1 MQEPIERA
9 GKASDSRPS
18 FQDRLRI
25 ERERLGIS
33 QEAFANLGGV
43 GKSSQWM
50 YEQGRHWPTAEYLE
64 SLRQHQVD
72 VGYLATGIRH
82 DSETLRH
89 ALGFV
94 LKLARQEG
102 RNFSDEQLFS
112 VFLAVIEAASG
123 VTLPDLGDRD
133 ATLNSLREESDE
145 CRR

>member
-1 MQEPIERA
+1 MNEAIDQA
-9 GKASDSRPS
+9 GCVSDGLPS

-33 QEAFANLGGV
+33 QEAFGILGGV

-72 VGYLATGIRH
+72 VGYLVTGIRQ

-94 LKLARQEG
+94 LKLARQDG

-112 VFLAVIEAASG
+112 VFQAVIEAASG
-123 VTLPDLGDRD
+123 VMRPDLRDRD
-133 ATLNSLREESDE
+133 SLARTEVTQGGE
-145 CRR
+145 R

>member
-1 MQEPIERA
+1 MNEPIDQA
-9 GKASDSRPS
+9 GNVSDGRPS

-33 QEAFANLGGV
+33 QEAFAILGGV

-72 VGYLATGIRH
+72 VGYLATGIRQ

-94 LKLARQEG
+94 LKLARQPG
-102 RNFSDEQLFS
+102 RSFSDDQLFS

-123 VTLPDLGDRD
+123 VARPDLTDRD
-133 ATLNSLREESDE
+133 ATASAEVTQGGER
-145 CRR
+145 

>member
-1 MQEPIERA
+1 MNEPIDQA
-9 GKASDSRPS
+9 GNVSDSRPS

-25 ERERLGIS
+25 ERERLGLS
-33 QEAFANLGGV
+33 QEAFAVLGGV

-72 VGYLATGIRH
+72 VGYLATGIRQ
-82 DSETLRH
+82 DWETLRH

-112 VFLAVIEAASG
+112 VFQAVIEAASG
-123 VTLPDLGDRD
+123 VTRPDLTDRD
-133 ATLNSLREESDE
+133 APARTKVPQGGQR
-145 CRR
+145 